1 MKKCVKCGNPLSD
14 TAKFCGSC
22 GTSQP
27 AVTPCPNC
35 GAALASPTAKFC
47 GSCGKPVAA
56 AVPQVVPCPNC
67 GAALASPT
75 AKFCGSCGKPVSL
88 SSQANNVQQSV
99 TAQPSAQQVSSN
111 ASQTSLV
118 ASFVHWNILQGQ
130 IAAKIDELTINGY
143 GSKVK
148 GLSVQDGVTAL
159 FFVSG
164 KMVAELPGGGYEF
177 KEFDDRGA
185 AKSLSTAEKVVGA
198 VGSFI
203 RGIASHVPGLRN
215 LVGRGSNSSAGTS
228 VDNAFSAVLIRE
240 NRFPLIFDLKNID
253 TANIRSDVGLHIL
266 CQINDFDEF
275 YRNCLLDNAYVSY
288 DGFNKVLESSVRDI
302 VNEALQ
308 NVSPENVK
316 SNAQLKASILQQLK
330 VAVAELYPFIDVT
343 NVVSI
348 SASNEDLNKIR
359 RLREELYV
367 AELELEQLKKRND
380 FTNRLQSEE
389 IQQYIRELEL
399 DAKKRQGEVDL
410 EAVVN
415 KIDEQHLLNDD
426 EKAKFVMMLRAE
438 RTLREAKSDDEV
450 QAGLHEFE
458 KSGMLREEEIENLR
472 HNIMQR
478 SDLRDLKDG
487 QILVMTTLHNDV
499 EYAREKMNW
508 EFELGQKTLEN
519 ELQLR
524 RTQDAYDD
532 DRRVKDAAF
541 ADERRTKNY
550 AFEKQVADDEEARK
564 AREEERFKERM
575 RMAQA
580 MRNEREGTF
589 ADRAAYELNMASL
602 KGQQENALF
611 QGRSAEEIMALK
623 GNLSSEAIAAKYTA
637 QAEVAQ
643 NGKLEEKNQ
652 QMFDMMEKMLN
663 KSDAEKE
670 NQKDLMLQM
679 MGMMNANN
687 QANNNQSQANMNQM
701 LQMFAQMGMTGMQ
714 AAAGAQA
721 NATASK
727 FAAQDAQ
734 VQFANEK
741 ADIYKQRATEIRSDS
756 NADEDRMLKGM
767 QTSVQAV
774 AGAMRPT
781 GSRQQ
786 RKDMG
791 SAEEGSVN
799 SGVCPR
805 CGADMSGQFCTECG
819 YPNG

>member
-1 MKKCVKCGNPLSD
+1 M
-14 TAKFCGSC
+14 
-22 GTSQP
+22 
-27 AVTPCPNC
+27 
-35 GAALASPTAKFC
+35 
-47 GSCGKPVAA
+47 
-56 AVPQVVPCPNC
+56 
-67 GAALASPT
+67 
-75 AKFCGSCGKPVSL
+75 
-88 SSQANNVQQSV
+88 
-99 TAQPSAQQVSSN
+99 
-111 ASQTSLV
+111 
-118 ASFVHWNILQGQ
+118 
-130 IAAKIDELTINGY
+130 
-143 GSKVK
+143 
-148 GLSVQDGVTAL
+148 
-159 FFVSG
+159 
-164 KMVAELPGGGYEF
+164 
-177 KEFDDRGA
+177 
-185 AKSLSTAEKVVGA
+185 
-198 VGSFI
+198 
-203 RGIASHVPGLRN
+203 
-215 LVGRGSNSSAGTS
+215 
-228 VDNAFSAVLIRE
+228 
-240 NRFPLIFDLKNID
+240 
-253 TANIRSDVGLHIL
+253 
-266 CQINDFDEF
+266 
-275 YRNCLLDNAYVSY
+275 
-288 DGFNKVLESSVRDI
+288 
-302 VNEALQ
+302 
-308 NVSPENVK
+308 
-316 SNAQLKASILQQLK
+316 
-330 VAVAELYPFIDVT
+330 
-343 NVVSI
+343 
-348 SASNEDLNKIR
+348 
-359 RLREELYV
+359 
-367 AELELEQLKKRND
+367 
-380 FTNRLQSEE
+380 
-389 IQQYIRELEL
+389 
-399 DAKKRQGEVDL
+399 DL

-541 ADERRTKNY
+541 DDERRAKDAAFADERRAKNY
-550 AFEKQVADDEEARK
+550 AFEKQVADDEEARE
-564 AREEERFKERM
+564 ARRDDRQMEKM
-575 RMAQA
+575 RLAQA

-781 GSRQQ
+781 GNRQQ

-791 SAEEGSVN
+791 GAEDGTVN